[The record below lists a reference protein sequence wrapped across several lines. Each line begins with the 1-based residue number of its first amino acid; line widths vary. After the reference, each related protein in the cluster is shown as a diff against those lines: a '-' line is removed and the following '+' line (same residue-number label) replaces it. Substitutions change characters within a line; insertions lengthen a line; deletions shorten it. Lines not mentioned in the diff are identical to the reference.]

1 MTLEKIFET
10 HRKFHQ
16 TIHDK
21 WGIRNEYLTVVFI
34 SFIHHLT
41 KNDGEDLNRL
51 RWSTLVQETKLFAI
65 AKKILEHSDICLDT
79 INQLK
84 EKYEGGDQSILS
96 SVENT
101 SQQLDET
108 SRIARSLYRDIPK
121 ISSDFSPSLLK
132 TIVQNAQS
140 LSKQDKLPHQLA
152 TTLENDSN
160 TGKDAKRLA
169 KSIKEGM
176 DGLSDLAKI
185 LLRQIDKINKR
196 KHSPLDDILSIKRA
210 NDSKNIFILSLFSEF
225 FSYITDERRIANKS
239 ECFDLYDILTK
250 DPELTAILNKIYKVE
265 KPKQFSHV
273 DATET
278 EYEKFC
284 HSTTTPNPVN
294 VLEFEARIKKD
305 WYFYKDGQ
313 FYLDGNITM
322 IHDESIERFL
332 EKYTKSN
339 EEDGFEVN
347 YMFFPTDFRLMF
359 TCKSRERHLPGTEE
373 DGSAGFLSGTGGTT
387 SRKNRHY
394 IYELT
399 FSTSPSS
406 FKRGLQQKKTMA
418 NFLWKDDEQYDQSI
432 LETARAMHD
441 EYGICL
447 WQEFLETELR
457 NLLTDFL
464 ADSLR
469 ADVIKPLIEEY
480 TDHLAYSFMRLLGIL
495 AKYDDEETT
504 KQQLMKALG
513 DYPVNAANTSD
524 ISSMDGEKLKMK
536 LQDKVSDFIDNA
548 LAKYAFT
555 SAEDKAL
562 REKIKNALST
572 SVEKALNDI
581 DFKSIGTSIL
591 EHLPSCTTDLIRPA
605 QNSPW
610 ICTIDGFR
618 HMLQQRFN
626 PTVLLD
632 AVGPSSAIHDLVAD
646 RLDLDLCIEEKEAS
660 LLYVISLRN
669 DLKNALTANP
679 EKLLERYDFLTSLD
693 DWRDRVAS
701 DILRKILSAYIV
713 EKLIM
718 RDEAT
723 TKRVF
728 LNNGECRNRIE
739 EAIGKAWKIRKED
752 YEDLTAVIK
761 TFTCFLTRRNH
772 KELYSIRRDLIDP
785 DSPYIPLPMLIYNT
799 EAPKRWKEYKEDA
812 KSIAETMAEATRPF
826 LRQTKKHCDQ
836 RSELNNLLVGKTE
849 QERVSYIWGDGT
861 RYDKEI
867 KETLES
873 IGQKGYKLP
882 NGLDETSIKNS
893 LHDYLCNDTIAFLSA
908 YDFSAKLPDWV
919 KQKASIYIE
928 SYPVIQCILGN
939 NDNLDLLNEEYKTG
953 LKVIDRKYKIDDDAH
968 IDSEISEGVFKHT
981 KRSEQTLS
989 ENDYQ
994 QDFNVILAN
1003 DCMKVLR
1010 NFKYECN
1017 LRTYL
1022 LRVKENQS
1030 KKELRDKIRKDNQL
1044 KRKPSKKSIKEEAKA
1059 SETKRKQELLY
1070 LLEILR
1076 DKEMKQYF
1084 CPNGTSDSYEMMLLI
1099 YEMKY
1104 SGEKEDKEIK
1114 KALVEDYNY
1123 GDLYVQKNFAQKKRR
1138 CKKLFEESQKKILK
1152 IHQKEYQNEELTTL
1166 EKAILE
1172 KTSDLF

>member
-10 HRKFHQ
+10 YRKFPK

-41 KNDGEDLNRL
+41 KNGGEDLNRL
-51 RWSTLVQETKLFAI
+51 RWSTLVQGTKLFAI
-65 AKKILEHSDICLDT
+65 ANKILEHSEICLNT

-84 EKYEGGDQSILS
+84 EEYAGGDQSILS
-96 SVENT
+96 LLEST
-101 SQQLDET
+101 SQHLDET
-108 SRIARSLYRDIPK
+108 LRVARSLYRDIPK
-121 ISSDFSPSLLK
+121 ISSEFSSSQLR
-132 TIVQNAQS
+132 TFVQNAQS
-140 LSKQDKLPHQLA
+140 LSKQIKLPHELA

-160 TGKDAKRLA
+160 SSKDAKRLA
-169 KSIKEGM
+169 KSVKEGM
-176 DGLSDLAKI
+176 DRLSDLAKI
-185 LLRQIDKINKR
+185 LLRQIDKINKK

-210 NDSKNIFILSLFSEF
+210 NDSKSIFILSLFSEF
-225 FSYITDERRIANKS
+225 FSFISDERRIANKS

-250 DPELTAILNKIYKVE
+250 DPELTAILNQIYKVG

-305 WYFYKDGQ
+305 WYCYKDGQ
-313 FYLDGNITM
+313 FYLDDDIIM
-322 IHDESIERFL
+322 IHDESIVRFL
-332 EKYTKSN
+332 EKCTKSY
-339 EEDGFEVN
+339 EEDGFKVN

-359 TCKSRERHLPGTEE
+359 TCKSQERHLPGTEE
-373 DGSAGFLSGTGGTT
+373 YGSAEFLSGTGGTT

-418 NFLWKDDEQYDQSI
+418 NYLWKDDEHYDQSI
-432 LETARAMHD
+432 LDTARAMHD

-447 WQEFLETELR
+447 WQEFIETELR
-457 NLLTDFL
+457 NLMTDFL

-469 ADVIKPLIEEY
+469 ADVIMPVIKEY
-480 TDHLAYSFMRLLGIL
+480 TDNLAYSFMRMSEIL

-513 DYPVNAANTSD
+513 DYPVTAANTCD
-524 ISSMDGEKLKMK
+524 ISSLDGEELKMK

-548 LAKYAFT
+548 LAKYAFIT
-555 SAEDKAL
+555 AEDTAL

-572 SVEKALNDI
+572 SVEKTLNDI

-591 EHLPSCTTDLIRPA
+591 EHLPSCSTDLIRQA
-605 QNSPW
+605 LNSPW
-610 ICTIDGFR
+610 NRTIDDFR
-618 HMLQQRFN
+618 HMLQQQFY

-632 AVGPSSAIHDLVAD
+632 AVGPSSVIHDLVAD
-646 RLDLDLCIEEKEAS
+646 RLDFNLCLEEKETS

-693 DWRDRVAS
+693 DWSDTVTN
-701 DILRKILSAYIV
+701 DILRIILSANII

-718 RDEAT
+718 RDEAI

-728 LNNGECRNRIE
+728 LNNGECRKRIE
-739 EAIGKAWKIRKED
+739 EAIGMAWKIRKED
-752 YEDLTAVIK
+752 NEDLTAVIK
-761 TFTCFLTRRNH
+761 TFTSFLTRRNH
-772 KELYSIRRDLIDP
+772 KELYSIRRDFIDP
-785 DSPYIPLPMLIYNT
+785 NSPYIPLPMLIYDT

-812 KSIAETMAEATRPF
+812 KSLADTMAEATRPF

-836 RSELNNLLVGKTE
+836 RSELNDLLVVKTE
-849 QERVSYIWGDGT
+849 QERVSYIWGDGS

-873 IGQKGYKLP
+873 IRQKGYKLP

-893 LHDYLCNDTIAFLSA
+893 LHDYLCNDTIAFLST
-908 YDFSAKLPDWV
+908 YDFSTELPNWV
-919 KQKASIYIE
+919 KQKANIFIE
-928 SYPVIQCILGN
+928 SYPVIQCILDN
-939 NDNLDLLNEEYKTG
+939 NDNLNLLIEEFKTG

-994 QDFNVILAN
+994 QNFNVILAN

-1017 LRTYL
+1017 LKTYL

-1030 KKELRDKIRKDNQL
+1030 KKEMRDKFRKENQL

-1059 SETKRKQELLY
+1059 SEAKRKQELLY

-1084 CPNGTSDSYEMMLLI
+1084 YPNGKADSYEMMLLI
-1099 YEMKY
+1099 FEMKY
-1104 SGEKEDKEIK
+1104 SEEKEDKEIK

-1123 GDLYVQKNFAQKKRR
+1123 EDIYVQKNFAQKKRR
-1138 CKKLFEESQKKILK
+1138 CKKLFEESQKKIMK
-1152 IHQKEYQNEELTTL
+1152 IHQKEYQNEELTIL
-1166 EKAILE
+1166 ERAILE